1 MKPKL
6 SRAGIQLRE
15 QFDDNYGD
23 RDRRSD
29 GWIAD
34 ARHTAAGN
42 SDHVPCKKTGYVR
55 AIDVDRDVSGKAK
68 PDLMPY
74 IVDQIVRA
82 CKTRSEKRISYII
95 FDGFIYS
102 SKFRFI
108 KRKYKGANKHTS
120 HAHFSFKKEADLRG
134 EFYQIPMLGGD
145 NVQTK

>member
-15 QFDDNYGD
+15 QFDDNYAD

-34 ARHTAAGN
+34 ARHIAAGT
-42 SDHVPCKKTGYVR
+42 SDHIPCKKTGIVR
-55 AIDVDRDVSGKAK
+55 AIDIDRDVSGKSK

-108 KRKYKGANKHTS
+108 KRKYKGANKHAH

-134 EFYQIPMLGGD
+134 EFYQIPMLGGE
-145 NVQTK
+145 Q

>member
-1 MKPKL
+1 MKPRL
-6 SRAGIQLRE
+6 SKAGIQLRE

-42 SDHVPCKKTGYVR
+42 SDHVPCKKTGIVR
-55 AIDVDRDVSGKAK
+55 ALDIDRDVSGKAK

-108 KRKYKGANKHTS
+108 KRKYKGANKHAH

-134 EFYQIPMLGGD
+134 EFYQIPMLGGEE
-145 NVQTK
+145 